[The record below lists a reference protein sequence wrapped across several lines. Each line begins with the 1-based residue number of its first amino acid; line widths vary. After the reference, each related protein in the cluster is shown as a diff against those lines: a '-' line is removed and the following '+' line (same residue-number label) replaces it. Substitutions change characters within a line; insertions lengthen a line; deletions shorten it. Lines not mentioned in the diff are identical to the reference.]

1 MTVVRCTR
9 KLLGLLA
16 GSPMTSNMEPAD
28 DDWYADLLWLAGRK
42 CLLMTHAVTL
52 FSVFEPEISKA
63 SVNPI
68 GPLAVRL
75 IERELASEDLPP
87 DTFGPLQA
95 SAFMMGRTSSRRVLG
110 TMTDMRHQI
119 AAAAHQSGGLGDIDI
134 RSLNRSLRRI
144 PFSAIRYE
152 RPIDRARA
160 LLDGTTGESAPLS
173 VEPAQAP
180 DRIED
185 LFARFL
191 AERRKELSTKGIK
204 NYEAII
210 EFFKHHLNGYAYE
223 SLSPFDRKRWDR
235 AFDSGDEAAFCKLF
249 GADKIPGEV
258 GAFVGYFMIRKV
270 IAPKAVIASTG
281 RVIIDLLDWLV
292 AEGNLRPDEIADARE
307 RAESAGS
314 DLRKAEELAGLLYE
328 VADRSDVDVHRLEDE
343 DYVEDYLTISR
354 VGPGS
359 IWFEG
364 NTGEIGPVV
373 VGTAISRLA
382 RPGWSVNIVL
392 GRVRDRWQV
401 VEVGNVYP
409 D

>member
-9 KLLGLLA
+9 KLLRLLA
-16 GSPMTSNMEPAD
+16 SSPMTSNMEPAD
-28 DDWYADLLWLAGRK
+28 DDWYADLLWLGGRK
-42 CLLMTHAVTL
+42 CLLMTHAATL

-95 SAFMMGRTSSRRVLG
+95 SAFTMGRTSSRSVLG

-204 NYEAII
+204 TTRPSSSSSSTTSTAT
-210 EFFKHHLNGYAYE
+210 
-223 SLSPFDRKRWDR
+223 RTR
-235 AFDSGDEAAFCKLF
+235 ACRRST
-249 GADKIPGEV
+249 
-258 GAFVGYFMIRKV
+258 
-270 IAPKAVIASTG
+270 AS
-281 RVIIDLLDWLV
+281 
-292 AEGNLRPDEIADARE
+292 
-307 RAESAGS
+307 
-314 DLRKAEELAGLLYE
+314 
-328 VADRSDVDVHRLEDE
+328 
-343 DYVEDYLTISR
+343 
-354 VGPGS
+354 
-359 IWFEG
+359 
-364 NTGEIGPVV
+364 
-373 VGTAISRLA
+373 VGTARSIPAMRLLSASCSGPTRFPA
-382 RPGWSVNIVL
+382 RSERSSVTS
-392 GRVRDRWQV
+392 
-401 VEVGNVYP
+401 
-409 D
+409 